1 MGPRATSIIP
11 PPPRIL
17 LTPLALAALLLCSSV
32 AAQGYSQTFDP
43 ANNPSDT
50 TNKLLTIASTA
61 NSFGPANNS
70 ESGDLQD
77 RLDARHSDNTLTIQ
91 NGTIAGSVYGAYTK
105 KVNTPTSN
113 NTVTINGGTVNGATL
128 GGHSWSE
135 ATDNKIIVNNGTPRG
150 IQGGVAEHGKA
161 NNNSVTINGGTV
173 EHGITGDRG
182 VFEANN
188 NHIII
193 NGGTVDGRLTGGFSY
208 GGNAHYNTIEVRG
221 GVVTGYIMGGYNFS
235 SGGNPSSAS
244 MSRSSNNN
252 LILISGGEVRG
263 DIIGGA
269 SIQRKAIN
277 NTLIITGSPT
287 FNAFGTR
294 LIGGN
299 SDILG
304 ADVRSGNKLEI
315 RTKGIAVKNI
325 KNFERINFYLP
336 SDIAANNTVLYLTD
350 TAGADI
356 TGTQIGVALPAG
368 TPLAHGDRVALIH
381 TTDGPLVSDAGNL

>member
-135 ATDNKIIVNNGTPRG
+135 ATDNKIIVNNGTVPELAR
-150 IQGGVAEHGKA
+150 QVL
-161 NNNSVTINGGTV
+161 
-173 EHGITGDRG
+173 
-182 VFEANN
+182 
-188 NHIII
+188 
-193 NGGTVDGRLTGGFSY
+193 RLLEKR
-208 GGNAHYNTIEVRG
+208 H
-221 GVVTGYIMGGYNFS
+221 
-235 SGGNPSSAS
+235 
-244 MSRSSNNN
+244 
-252 LILISGGEVRG
+252 
-263 DIIGGA
+263 GGA
-269 SIQRKAIN
+269 V
-277 NTLIITGSPT
+277 LPLHFEGM
-287 FNAFGTR
+287 TR
-294 LIGGN
+294 
-299 SDILG
+299 
-304 ADVRSGNKLEI
+304 
-315 RTKGIAVKNI
+315 
-325 KNFERINFYLP
+325 
-336 SDIAANNTVLYLTD
+336 
-350 TAGADI
+350 
-356 TGTQIGVALPAG
+356 
-368 TPLAHGDRVALIH
+368 
-381 TTDGPLVSDAGNL
+381 